1 MYSSQVSALPWDGW
15 GHMGGWGWLWGSLM
29 MLFWIGVIGLLIWL
43 VVRSVAGPAPG
54 FRAAAPPVPPAPP
67 ERSGLDRARDIL
79 SERYA
84 RGEISTEEY
93 QDRLAHLGQ
102 SG

>member
-1 MYSSQVSALPWDGW
+1 MTTDSWGGW
-15 GHMGGWGWLWGSLM
+15 GHMWGGGWGWLWGGLM
-29 MLFWIGVIGLLIWL
+29 MLFWVGLIALVVWL
-43 VVRSVAGPAPG
+43 VTRAASGSRPAP
-54 FRAAAPPVPPAPP
+54 PP

-93 QDRLAHLGQ
+93 RDRLTHLGQ